1 MGNLELNS
9 AVGFLN
15 QGKLIAYP
23 TEAVWGIG
31 CDPFNES
38 AVLRLLAIKQR
49 PVEKGLILVAADLSQ
64 IAELVS
70 GLPSALKEQLNSS
83 WPGPTTWLIPDERNL
98 YPAWIKGEH
107 ASIAIRVSAHP
118 LVKSLCE
125 GFGKPIVSTSA
136 NTSGQPE
143 IRTQSIVEKQFTGSI
158 DYILPGKLGEQS
170 SPSQIRDLISGEI
183 LR

>member
-1 MGNLELNS
+1 MGNLELSS
-9 AVGFLN
+9 AIDFLN

-38 AVLRLLAIKQR
+38 AVLKLLAIKQR
-49 PVEKGLILVAADLSQ
+49 PIEKGLILVAADISQ
-64 IAELVS
+64 IADLVS
-70 GLPSALKEQLNSS
+70 GLRSEQLDLLNSS
-83 WPGPTTWLIPDERNL
+83 WPGPTTWLIPDEQDL
-98 YPAWIKGEH
+98 YPTWIKGAH

-125 GFGKPIVSTSA
+125 NFGKPVVSTSA
-136 NTSGQPE
+136 NSSGQPE
-143 IRTQSIVEKQFTGSI
+143 IRSQLNVEKQFADSI
-158 DYILPGKLGEQS
+158 DYILPGELGEQS